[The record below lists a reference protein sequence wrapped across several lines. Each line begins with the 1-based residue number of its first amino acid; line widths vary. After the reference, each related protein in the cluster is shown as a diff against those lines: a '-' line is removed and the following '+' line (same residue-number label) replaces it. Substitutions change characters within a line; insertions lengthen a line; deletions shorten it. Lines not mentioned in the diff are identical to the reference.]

1 MRIDKFLWCCRIF
14 KTRNISSL
22 ACKKGHVKVNNKTVK
37 PSQEIFSDLIISVK
51 KKQILYEFKVLSIP
65 ERRVGPKIV
74 NLYVE
79 DCTKENEIEKKE
91 IIDLNRKNFKFEN
104 KPSKKDRR
112 ELKNFLN
119 NK

>member
-1 MRIDKFLWCCRIF
+1 MRIDKFLWCCRVF

-37 PSQEIFSDLIISVK
+37 PSQEIFSDLIITVK
-51 KKQILYEFKVLSIP
+51 KKQILYEFKVLCLP

-79 DCTKENEIEKKE
+79 DCTKETEIEKKE